1 MKKSCAILVCMLF
14 LVVFTVQSKSD
25 IVKDLNWADHDIS
38 NPVLDGRNRII
49 SSIPSLTS
57 YFLNI

>member
-1 MKKSCAILVCMLF
+1 MLF
-14 LVVFTVQSKSD
+14 LVVFIVQLKSD
-25 IVKDLNWADHDIS
+25 VAKDLNWADHDIGD
-38 NPVLDGRNRII
+38 PILDRQNCII